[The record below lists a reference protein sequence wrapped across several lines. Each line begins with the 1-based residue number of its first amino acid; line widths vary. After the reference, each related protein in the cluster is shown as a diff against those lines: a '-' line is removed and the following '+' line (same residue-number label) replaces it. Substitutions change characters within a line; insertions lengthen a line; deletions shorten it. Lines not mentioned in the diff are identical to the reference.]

1 MKYEIEFTEQTADQ
15 TYMGLWELFRLSEAH
30 FKDGDLS
37 RNLRVTTEFKCV
49 VRHLKALGADTD
61 VGTYNDNDFD
71 RIGFAKINSHE
82 FVKNGEFKFDVLR
95 KALDEL
101 V

>member
-15 TYMGLWELFRLSEAH
+15 TYMGLWELFHLS
-30 FKDGDLS
+30 
-37 RNLRVTTEFKCV
+37 
-49 VRHLKALGADTD
+49 D
-61 VGTYNDNDFD
+61 VGTYNDNGFD
-71 RIGFAKINSHE
+71 RIGFARINSHE
-82 FVKNGEFKFDVLR
+82 FVKNGEFKHDVLR

>member
-15 TYMGLWELFRLSEAH
+15 TYMVLWELFHLSEAH

>member
-1 MKYEIEFTEQTADQ
+1 MKYEIEFTKQTAGE
-15 TYMGLWELFRLSEAH
+15 TYMGLWELFKLSEEH
-30 FKDGDLS
+30 FKSGDLC
-37 RNLRVTTEFKCV
+37 RNLRVTTEFRCV
-49 VRHLKALGADTD
+49 VRNLKALGADTD
-61 VGTYNDNDFD
+61 VGTYNDNGFD